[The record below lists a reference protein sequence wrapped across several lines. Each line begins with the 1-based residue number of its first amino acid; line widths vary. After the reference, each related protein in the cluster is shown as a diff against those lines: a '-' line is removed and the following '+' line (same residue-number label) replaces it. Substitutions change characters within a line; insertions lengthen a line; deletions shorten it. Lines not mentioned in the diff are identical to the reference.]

1 MSLKATVEMEYF
13 IIASNIYLS
22 QHAAQAEHCNNILT
36 ILTPLR
42 LDIRWGGK
50 KVE

>member
-1 MSLKATVEMEYF
+1 MSLKTTVETEYF

-22 QHAAQAEHCNNILT
+22 QHAAQAEHCNNILI
-36 ILTPLR
+36 ILAPTR

-50 KVE
+50 K